1 MPARTP
7 IVVFAGLELHPRGLL
22 RRYMRLHI
30 SSSADP
36 RSPIQRAS
44 GSAVARLA
52 ADQQQQRAAQAEVC
66 FAWQWHVGGII
77 TLRSGKSYNP
87 ALAIAKIFGLNRFG
101 AEVICPTFMPQNQQ
115 L

>member
-1 MPARTP
+1 MQNSPGNEVP
-7 IVVFAGLELHPRGLL
+7 VEVVQHFSGFYRVVCRWMCYRNLT
-22 RRYMRLHI
+22 RR
-30 SSSADP
+30 SAFTAMGRQPDKE
-36 RSPIQRAS
+36 AE
-44 GSAVARLA
+44 
-52 ADQQQQRAAQAEVC
+52 QQQQRAAQAEVC